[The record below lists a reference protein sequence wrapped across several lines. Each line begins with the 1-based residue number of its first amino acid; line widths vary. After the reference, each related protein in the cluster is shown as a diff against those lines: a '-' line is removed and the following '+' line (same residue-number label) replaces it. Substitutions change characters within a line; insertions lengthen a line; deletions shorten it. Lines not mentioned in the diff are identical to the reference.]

1 MGKEDDPMVGGEY
14 YMIEGEDPKKAK
26 DLESGNEA
34 KEMNEGKYLSTDVE
48 SGLTSQEAS
57 KRLEQ
62 FGYNELPEKEE
73 NIILKFLSFFWGPM
87 PIMIW
92 IAALVELIQ
101 CLSGRSQHW
110 PDFGVLIGLQII
122 NGTVGFFEEYNAG
135 NAIAE
140 LKASLAPKANVKR
153 DGKFQIIKAR
163 ELVPGDIIVLQIGGV
178 IPADCELLGAL
189 TLSVDQAA
197 LTGESLP
204 VTMKKGDIAKMGAT
218 VKRGEMEAMVTKTGK
233 DTFFGR
239 AAGMVANVEQAGRF
253 RTVLFNVMIFLMSLA
268 VVLVLV
274 ILVILLLDNGT
285 GKNEILTSIGTAV
298 VLLIASIPIAMQV
311 VATVTMA
318 VGANLLASKKAIV
331 ARLSAIE
338 ELAGMHTLCSDKTG
352 TLTLNQLRLDKPI
365 IFDSKMTDER
375 LILLSSLAAKRLDE
389 GQDAIDTC
397 IMNKALESISKKE
410 MFEYEQVA
418 FLPFDPSIKR
428 TEATIENKKTG
439 EKFKVTKGATPQIL
453 ELCDSKSIEAKA
465 LKVVDQL
472 ADRGYRALGVAVTN
486 EQGIFK
492 FVGVLSLFD
501 PPRVDTKQTIERA
514 QAMGVQECY
523 GDKYLFSLTKFDSIS
538 IMEWF
543 LGDHTAIAIET
554 ARRLGMGT
562 TIHSV
567 KAMRDAPID
576 GEEAKSHGE
585 IGSSEPNT
593 KDELILAA
601 DGFAEVLPEDK
612 FKIVEVL
619 QLSGQIVGMTGDGVN
634 DAPALK
640 KAEIAFRNTSGI
652 AVEGA
657 TDAARAAADIFSDC
671 TGFRFLRSQIQ
682 VLDNSLIILQEN
694 IPESAKLLV
703 AVFFRPENS
712 FHDTDEKN
720 FRLPVL
726 AVVLI
731 TLVNDA
737 CVLTISRDNVTP
749 AKDPQAWHLE
759 EVFIVS
765 AVLGFTAMTESVL
778 LLLIGFSAGNSDRTE
793 GPACIFFKDNC
804 SASFGQVQ
812 SLLFLNLC
820 LSDFI
825 TVFAA
830 RTRSWFFTRRPAFAL
845 IAAGV
850 LATLSMTFIATEAH
864 LGSMRPITAYTA
876 VIVWAYTLI
885 WFLIQDCL
893 KMATYYLIDTL
904 GIVDRSAY
912 LNLVKQKPKGRM
924 DAENIRKFSQNLRA
938 SVGKASIDY
947 TFQQAYRKFSQAGGA
962 DHHPRA
968 DRLSV
973 SWAPRTVE
981 F

>member
-514 QAMGVQECY
+514 QAMGVQV
-523 GDKYLFSLTKFDSIS
+523 KMIT
-538 IMEWF
+538 
-543 LGDHTAIAIET
+543 GDHTAIAIET

-640 KAEIAFRNTSGI
+640 KAEIGI

-657 TDAARAAADIFSDC
+657 TDAARAAADIVLTEPGLSVIIDAMIMSRKIFQRVRNYC
-671 TGFRFLRSQIQ
+671 TYRIAGTIQ
-682 VLDNSLIILQEN
+682 LIFFFF
-694 IPESAKLLV
+694 V

-973 SWAPRTVE
+973 SWVYELSNP
-981 F
+981 

>member
-1 MGKEDDPMVGGEY
+1 
-14 YMIEGEDPKKAK
+14 
-26 DLESGNEA
+26 
-34 KEMNEGKYLSTDVE
+34 
-48 SGLTSQEAS
+48 
-57 KRLEQ
+57 
-62 FGYNELPEKEE
+62 
-73 NIILKFLSFFWGPM
+73 
-87 PIMIW
+87 
-92 IAALVELIQ
+92 
-101 CLSGRSQHW
+101 
-110 PDFGVLIGLQII
+110 
-122 NGTVGFFEEYNAG
+122 
-135 NAIAE
+135 
-140 LKASLAPKANVKR
+140 
-153 DGKFQIIKAR
+153 
-163 ELVPGDIIVLQIGGV
+163 
-178 IPADCELLGAL
+178 
-189 TLSVDQAA
+189 
-197 LTGESLP
+197 
-204 VTMKKGDIAKMGAT
+204 
-218 VKRGEMEAMVTKTGK
+218 
-233 DTFFGR
+233 
-239 AAGMVANVEQAGRF
+239 
-253 RTVLFNVMIFLMSLA
+253 
-268 VVLVLV
+268 
-274 ILVILLLDNGT
+274 
-285 GKNEILTSIGTAV
+285 
-298 VLLIASIPIAMQV
+298 
-311 VATVTMA
+311 
-318 VGANLLASKKAIV
+318 
-331 ARLSAIE
+331 
-338 ELAGMHTLCSDKTG
+338 
-352 TLTLNQLRLDKPI
+352 
-365 IFDSKMTDER
+365 
-375 LILLSSLAAKRLDE
+375 
-389 GQDAIDTC
+389 
-397 IMNKALESISKKE
+397 
-410 MFEYEQVA
+410 
-418 FLPFDPSIKR
+418 
-428 TEATIENKKTG
+428 
-439 EKFKVTKGATPQIL
+439 
-453 ELCDSKSIEAKA
+453 
-465 LKVVDQL
+465 
-472 ADRGYRALGVAVTN
+472 
-486 EQGIFK
+486 
-492 FVGVLSLFD
+492 
-501 PPRVDTKQTIERA
+501 
-514 QAMGVQECY
+514 MGVQV
-523 GDKYLFSLTKFDSIS
+523 KMIT
-538 IMEWF
+538 
-543 LGDHTAIAIET
+543 GDHTAIAIET

-567 KAMRDAPID
+567 TAMRDAPID

-640 KAEIAFRNTSGI
+640 KAEIGI

-657 TDAARAAADIFSDC
+657 TDAARAAADIVLTEPGLSVIIDAMIMSRKIFQRVRNYC
-671 TGFRFLRSQIQ
+671 TYRIAGTIQ
-682 VLDNSLIILQEN
+682 LIFFFF
-694 IPESAKLLV
+694 V